1 MLKGRSSIL
10 RELKQLIDIDQIPE
24 EYGGH
29 GAPLG
34 LSPEENRLRS
44 HVEKYLQ

>member
-1 MLKGRSSIL
+1 MLKGRGSIL

-24 EYGGH
+24 EYGGQ

-34 LSPEENRLRS
+34 MSAEENTLRS
-44 HVEKYLQ
+44 HVNKYLH